1 MITMPKTTH
10 YYLRNIP
17 LALWRRAK
25 KRAKGESTT
34 VRDLLLRFLASYAGK
49 R

>member
-1 MITMPKTTH
+1 MTKTTH

-25 KRAKGESTT
+25 KRARGEGHT
-34 VRDLLLRFLASYAGK
+34 VRDLLLRFLKSYAGSK
-49 R
+49 